1 MGVFL
6 SPIGAHLFFL
16 STDSEDI
23 FLSPDN
29 GNHIGANISLDPSY
43 ISSFRG
49 VFSHELVIMFQA
61 ATLGPASTSDSSRP
75 RAVHLIHITKEPTK
89 WKNANL
95 ALFQPTDDVFY
106 HIAIRVL
113 KARIKRDTEGK
124 GKRRGVREK
133 QGVKTKGLP
142 IRKNAS

>member
-6 SPIGAHLFFL
+6 SPDNGAHLFFL
-16 STDSEDI
+16 STDSGSIFLEDI

-29 GNHIGANISLDPSY
+29 GNHIGVNIYLDPRY

-49 VFSHELVIMFQA
+49 VFPHELVIMFQA
-61 ATLGPASTSDSSRP
+61 ALLGPASTSDSSRP
-75 RAVHLIHITKEPTK
+75 QAVHLVHITKEPTK
-89 WKNANL
+89 WENANL
-95 ALFQPTDDVFY
+95 ALFQSTNNVLY

-133 QGVKTKGLP
+133 QGVKTGG
-142 IRKNAS
+142 